1 MVWKKIIVAFS
12 FIVAIVLLMILFNF
26 SANNPDNDKDYQK
39 AFYKN
44 YKIFAVDIP
53 DTIDFSG
60 ERVETNRF
68 DIREGI
74 DKELLI
80 NTYWQSQTIML
91 FKKAYRWFPV
101 IEPILKQNG
110 IPEDFKYLAVAESGL
125 SNNLVSP
132 VGASG
137 MWQFMKES
145 AVKYGLE
152 VTDEVDERYNIEKS
166 TVAACKL
173 IKDAYALYKS
183 WTMAAASYN
192 VGPGSLSSSVK
203 QQKASSYYD
212 LYLNTETARYVYR
225 IIALKLIMSSP
236 KEYGF
241 YLRLSDL
248 YPPIP
253 TYTVKVDTS
262 VKDLVGFA
270 GKYKLNYKILKEFNQ
285 WIRKS
290 ELNNASK
297 KTYYIT
303 LPKDENYIN
312 YDTLTSGIVDEP
324 FVITDSL
331 NK

>member
-1 MVWKKIIVAFS
+1 MIYKKIIVTFS
-12 FIVAIVLLMILFNF
+12 FIAAIVLLMVLFNF
-26 SANNPDNDKDYQK
+26 STDKTDNDNDYQK

-44 YKIFAVDIP
+44 YKIFAVEIP
-53 DTIDFSG
+53 DSIDFAG
-60 ERVETNRF
+60 ERIETNRF
-68 DIREGI
+68 DVREGI

-80 NTYWQSQTIML
+80 NTYWQSQTILLM
-91 FKKAYRWFPV
+91 KRAYRWFPV
-101 IEPILKQNG
+101 IEPIIKQNG

-125 SNNLVSP
+125 TNNVVSP
-132 VGASG
+132 MGAAG

-145 AVKYGLE
+145 GIKYGLE
-152 VTDEVDERYNIEKS
+152 VNDNIDERYNVERS

-173 IKDAYALYKS
+173 LKETYTLYKS

-192 VGPGSLSSSVK
+192 VGPGSLSGSIK

-212 LYLNTETARYVYR
+212 LYLNNETARYIYR
-225 IIALKLIMSSP
+225 IIALKLIMSHP

-241 YLRLSDL
+241 YLRLADL

-253 TYTVKVDTS
+253 TYTVKIDSS

-270 GKYKLNYKILKEFNQ
+270 ENYKLNYKILKEFNQ

-290 ELNNASK
+290 TIDNASG

-303 LPKDENYIN
+303 LPKDGYIN
-312 YDTLTSGIVDEP
+312 YDSLTSDIKDEP
-324 FVITDSL
+324 FIISDSL